1 MTRTNFS
8 SILLIGRKPKGRDTM
23 TFNDVKK
30 KLATM
35 RVMNNDARISYS
47 DVLYDE
53 NKGIGFASL
62 YIAITKEDMVMSIYI
77 SKWSDEKT
85 YSLAFGFKERAK
97 YALEKIDESWMT
109 ARTLSD
115 SFNVMEAMI
124 KAFTI

>member
-1 MTRTNFS
+1 
-8 SILLIGRKPKGRDTM
+8 M

-35 RVMNNDARISYS
+35 TVMNNDARISYS

-53 NKGIGFASL
+53 NKRIGFASL

-85 YSLAFGFKERAK
+85 YSLVFGFKKEAK
-97 YALEKIDESWMT
+97 YALEKIDETWMV

-115 SFNVMEAMI
+115 ASNTMEAMI